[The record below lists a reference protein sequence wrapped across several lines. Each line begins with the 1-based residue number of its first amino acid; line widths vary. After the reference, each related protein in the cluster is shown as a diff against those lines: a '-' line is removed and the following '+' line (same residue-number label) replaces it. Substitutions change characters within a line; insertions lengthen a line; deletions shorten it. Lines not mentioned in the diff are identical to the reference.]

1 VNELAEGKR
10 RRLSFAGEQTERH
23 SMTSKPCCRADF
35 GNINEEP
42 VPPIGALRGGLLELV
57 RNLDAL
63 GPSPSLVDL
72 AHTMKASQLT
82 TADVAPFVR
91 TNRQS
96 YSRAPVVALY
106 LKARIRAQ

>member
-1 VNELAEGKR
+1 MSWLKAKR

-23 SMTSKPCCRADF
+23 SIMSKPRCRADF

-42 VPPIGALRGGLLELV
+42 VPPIDALRGGLLELV

-72 AHTMKASQLT
+72 AHSMKASQLT
-82 TADVAPFVR
+82 RADVDPFVR

-96 YSRAPVVALY
+96 YNRVPVVVGGHYEL
-106 LKARIRAQ
+106 LVMS